1 MDRRKEYRNEIHGLA
16 AAVVCLCGVLSA
28 VAAPADSFREQLKYG
43 NALLNSGDFEGA
55 REVYRGLQLE
65 HPESE
70 IVYYS
75 LGCADYEEGA
85 GAVALQ
91 DPEGAIE
98 FFSSARDA
106 FQRAKTSRDKSLR
119 IDASYN
125 HANAM
130 AQIAKQ
136 TASLGDNKAT
146 ITAFEETVA
155 AYEGVL
161 ERYPDHKQARHN
173 LDHVRYLLKRMLQ
186 VPPPDEEQQE
196 GEQGGQ
202 QEQQQDSQE
211 QQNGD
216 QQQDQQEQQDD
227 QGEKDGQEDS
237 DQQGSQQPEQEE
249 GAPQQE
255 SKQQT
260 GASATLEEEP
270 GEGDREERQD
280 RQTIEAILQ
289 SLESQDKREQQ
300 DLRTSQPDSHV
311 RKEWW

>member
-1 MDRRKEYRNEIHGLA
+1 MDRRRGYRLGIRGLST
-16 AAVVCLCGVLSA
+16 AVACLFGVLSA
-28 VAAPADSFREQLKYG
+28 VPASADSFREQLKYG

-55 REVYRGLQLE
+55 REVFRGLQLE

-75 LGCADYEEGA
+75 LGCADYEEGSSA
-85 GAVALQ
+85 AALQ

-98 FFSSARDA
+98 HFSSASDA

-136 TASLGDNKAT
+136 TVSLGDNKAT
-146 ITAFEETVA
+146 IAAFEETVA

-161 ERYPDHKQARHN
+161 ERYPGHTEARHN

-186 VPPPDEEQQE
+186 VPPPEQDEQEEEQ
-196 GEQGGQ
+196 GDT
-202 QEQQQDSQE
+202 QEQQQGSQDQE
-211 QQNGD
+211 DED
-216 QQQDQQEQQDD
+216 QQQDRQDQQDE
-227 QGEKDGQEDS
+227 QGQEDGQEDS
-237 DQQGSQQPEQEE
+237 EQQASQQPEEEE

-255 SKQQT
+255 SNQQAQ
-260 GASATLEEEP
+260 ASARDEESP
-270 GEGDREERQD
+270 GEGEQEEMQD

-289 SLESQDKREQQ
+289 SLEAEDKREQQ
-300 DLRTSQPDSHV
+300 DMRTSQPDSHI